1 MKNKVIYTFLALLLF
16 FSFSNRVS
24 AKVKT
29 DCKPKNDTSKC
40 YVNTGSDADNDYLI
54 LDKSQKTGT
63 ISGDVVGFWFPKEN
77 YHLQKISFDE
87 LIPYQPRLILYTS
100 TSDEVYNNDNKW
112 YSNLY
117 VCKEIDWGF
126 MGFTKG
132 IKAGVFTS
140 SMLSRYAADNEAW
153 YKNII
158 GGTDSN
164 CWTYRVQDVP
174 VEDQISYCHT
184 YEDFSDEI
192 ENYSKK
198 YAETK
203 NPDYISDY
211 KKVLN
216 KIKNSC
222 GQVMAGADY
231 DDACVTRCKD
241 YATDK
246 AEWDKLFEITRG
258 KTECGFSERLIG
270 FIVNILKWIKYII
283 PVAVIILGILDFI
296 KAIGSD
302 KESEM
307 KKAQGRFVK
316 RLIAAALIFIVP
328 LIIVFVLEKMGFVVE
343 GCGFIDV

>member
-1 MKNKVIYTFLALLLF
+1 MKNKVIYTFLALLVF
-16 FSFSNRVS
+16 FSFSNGVS

-54 LDKSQKTGT
+54 LDKSK
-63 ISGDVVGFWFPKEN
+63 IVKINNDVVGVYIPEI
-77 YHLQKISFDE
+77 HTQSISINE
-87 LIPYQPRLILYTS
+87 PISYNNPIILYTS
-100 TSDEVYNNDNKW
+100 SADEFVNNNSKW

-126 MGFTKG
+126 MGW
-132 IKAGVFTS
+132 IKSRKISAFTS

-343 GCGFIDV
+343 GCDIIDL